1 MYTWLT
7 YTTHFLPSIRSS
19 FVFDDTHT
27 PRFSFHLFQFL
38 LPDESFAK
46 ARVFHVVLRCMES
59 ERERE
64 TEDLRVDVFEQLKS
78 DPCRSRN
85 EDRDACSTLLHR
97 GLPSCQLPAGLAK

>member
-59 ERERE
+59 ERERDGGFTGGLFRAVE
-64 TEDLRVDVFEQLKS
+64 E
-78 DPCRSRN
+78 RSVSI
-85 EDRDACSTLLHR
+85 A
-97 GLPSCQLPAGLAK
+97 